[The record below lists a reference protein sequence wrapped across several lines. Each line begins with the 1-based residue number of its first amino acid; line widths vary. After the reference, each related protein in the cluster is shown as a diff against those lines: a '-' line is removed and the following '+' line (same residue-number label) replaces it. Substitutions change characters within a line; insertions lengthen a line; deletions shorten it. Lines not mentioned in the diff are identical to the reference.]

1 MTHHNRCI
9 KGPLKSLAIT
19 VPLLFASPFALAQD
33 TGFYGGMSF
42 GQSQGHISRVDVSQ
56 TPQAH
61 GFTVNIRDK
70 SDRDNAW
77 KILAGYDF
85 NRLLAAEFSYFDLG
99 SYDFGATLVPAQNLN
114 GKAGMTG
121 FGLDLVATVPITE
134 NLSGLL
140 RGGLARTSVK
150 QSFSTSTASPN
161 GFVNRTDRDTRVKG
175 GVGLEYAITDA
186 FSVRTELEYHRLP
199 ENQITRSR
207 SNFASVGVVYRFG
220 RAPAPTPVVQAP
232 APAPTPAP
240 TPPPAPEPVSVTLA
254 ASALFDF
261 DQSTIRPAGRQ
272 ELDALVRQINGLSY
286 DTVIVIGHTDRIGT
300 RDYNLGLSERRANAV
315 RDYLVQAGIPA
326 ARITARGVA
335 NDQSTIPATACRGL
349 GSNAATIACL
359 EPDRRV
365 VVEIHGSRTP

>member
-1 MTHHNRCI
+1 MQLNRYI
-9 KGPLKSLAIT
+9 KSPLKSLAMTI
-19 VPLLFASPFALAQD
+19 PFLFASPFALAQD
-33 TGFYGGMSF
+33 SGLDTGLYGGMSF
-42 GQSQGHISRVDVSQ
+42 GRSLGNISPGDLSQ
-56 TPQAH
+56 TLQTN
-61 GFTVNIRDK
+61 GFAISTLNK
-70 SDRDNAW
+70 TDRDNAW
-77 KILAGYDF
+77 KVLAGYDF
-85 NRLLAAEFSYFDLG
+85 NRFLATELSYFDLG
-99 SYDFGATLVPAQNLN
+99 SYDFGAELVPARNLN
-114 GKAGMTG
+114 GRAGMDG
-121 FGLDLVATVPITE
+121 FGLDLVATLPMSE
-134 NLSGLL
+134 NFSGLL
-140 RGGLARTSVK
+140 RAGVTRTSVK
-150 QSFSTSTASPN
+150 QSFSTPGT
-161 GFVNRTDRDTRVKG
+161 GFVSQTNRDTKG
-175 GVGLEYAITDA
+175 KVGVGLQFAVTDA
-186 FSVRTELEYHRLP
+186 LSLRAEWEHYRLP
-199 ENQITRSR
+199 SNQITA
-207 SNFASVGVVYRFG
+207 NKANLATVGVVYRFG
-220 RAPAPTPVVQAP
+220 RTPTPAPVVQAP

-261 DQSTIRPAGRQ
+261 DQSTIRSAGRQ

-335 NDQSTIPATACRGL
+335 NDQSLIPTSECRGL